1 MAQNFKI
8 KEVVKYN
15 GHKVKA
21 NGTLDL
27 SFKAM
32 YSEIT
37 NSMSLLQLLN
47 NDVRIKVKLPGS
59 KPMDI
64 GMFRI
69 SKVIF
74 DDDGEST
81 LNFTTLSDYVE
92 MDNLN
97 RLVGAEEFQMLME
110 SNVELEDDESEE

>member
-1 MAQNFKI
+1 MAQFKI
-8 KEVVKYN
+8 KEVVRYN

-21 NGTLDL
+21 NGTVDL
-27 SFKAM
+27 GFKAM

-69 SKVIF
+69 AKVIF
-74 DDDGEST
+74 DDDGESI